1 MIAITGATGKTG
13 SRVAAALLE
22 AKQPVRVL
30 ARSAEKVAGLREQG
44 AEVAIGTL
52 TDPAFLK
59 TAFDGCSGAYL
70 VTPLNW
76 SASDPAA
83 EEIAIGRAMAE
94 ALAGS
99 TVHVVYLSVLKARDK
114 TGIPHFESKAEIET
128 ALEAACPTLTV
139 LRPAFFMEN
148 LLAQIGALRS
158 TRTISLPMPSHQ
170 PLAMVSTADIAE
182 VAKQAFV
189 RGPKGKE
196 IYDVIGMRCYTPGEC
211 ARLIGNS
218 LGRTVYYKEMSDQ
231 DFTKMLKATGA
242 SDKSVADLLC
252 MFRYFK
258 ESRFTGDFDN
268 VRRAFKYTSVT
279 FEKFAEFMVSES
291 GVKSSKFKVQ

>member
-30 ARSAEKVAGLREQG
+30 ARSAEKVAGLRELG

-59 TAFDGCSGAYL
+59 AAFEGCSGAYL

-76 SASDPAA
+76 SAIDPAP
-83 EEIAIGRAMAE
+83 EEVAIGRAMAE
-94 ALAGS
+94 TLAG
-99 TVHVVYLSVLKARDK
+99 TTTHVVHLSVLKARDK
-114 TGIPHFESKAEIET
+114 TGIPHFDSKAEIET
-128 ALEAACPTLTV
+128 ALEAACPSLTV

-148 LLAQIGALRS
+148 LLAQIGPLS
-158 TRTISLPMPSHQ
+158 TSRTISLPMPGHQ

-196 IYDVIGMRCYTPGEC
+196 AYDVIGMRCYTMGEC

-218 LGRTVYYKEMSDQ
+218 LGRTVYYKEMSDP

-252 MFRYFK
+252 MFHYFRDT
-258 ESRFTGDFDN
+258 RFTGDFDN
-268 VRRAFKYTSVT
+268 VRKAFKYTSVT
-279 FEKFAEFMVSES
+279 FEKFAESLVKEC
-291 GVKSSKFKVQ
+291 GV